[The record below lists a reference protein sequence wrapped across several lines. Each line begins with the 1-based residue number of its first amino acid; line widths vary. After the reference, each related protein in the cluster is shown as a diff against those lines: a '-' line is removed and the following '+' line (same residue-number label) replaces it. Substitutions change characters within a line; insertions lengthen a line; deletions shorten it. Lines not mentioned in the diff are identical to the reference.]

1 MSTSNSRDRKEKEC
15 QGRNMLLFCYNKV
28 KNTEREIKTINKGD
42 NLRLK
47 NPANKFK
54 VGTEGISLKA

>member
-1 MSTSNSRDRKEKEC
+1 MSTSNSRDREEKEC

-28 KNTEREIKTINKGD
+28 KNTEREIMTINKGD

-47 NPANKFK
+47 ILRIN
-54 VGTEGISLKA
+54 LKLDQKEFL